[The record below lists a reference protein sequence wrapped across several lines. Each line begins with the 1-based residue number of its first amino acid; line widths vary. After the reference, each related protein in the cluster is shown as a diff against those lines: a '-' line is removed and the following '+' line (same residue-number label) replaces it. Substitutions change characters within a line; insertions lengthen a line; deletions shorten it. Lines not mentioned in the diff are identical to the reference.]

1 MKEWKS
7 KAFEAA
13 VVLVVIAVAG
23 RVAWAIL
30 EPLVPVLSVLVGLVV
45 VYGVIFRRRE

>member
-13 VVLVVIAVAG
+13 AVLVVIAVAA
-23 RVAWAIL
+23 RVIWSLLAPA
-30 EPLVPVLSVLVGLVV
+30 VPVLAVFVGLVV
-45 VYGVIFRRRE
+45 VYGLIFRRRE